1 MPIRRIF
8 FGLLLGGWIAAGALA
23 QDQGVK
29 GPAVRPE
36 IGKPIQAAVEFLK
49 NRRGKEALA
58 KAREAQAVR
67 DRTPY
72 ENYLVERVL
81 GQAAAAAGD
90 HATAARAF
98 ETAAVSSGA
107 PDGERRQFLAAAA
120 GQYYVIKDYAKA
132 SDLAARYFRDGGTDK
147 SVRTIY
153 VQALYLGN
161 NFAGAARAL
170 SADVEA
176 EERAGKAPSEE
187 HLQLLAN
194 AYSQQ
199 RDAAGYAKAM
209 EKLVAYYPKKDY
221 WLGVLHSITTR
232 PGFSERL
239 AIDVARLKIA
249 TGTLRTVDEYVEAA
263 QLSLQDGFPME
274 ATTIIEQGYAS
285 GLLGTGPEAE
295 RHKRLKDLAAKTL
308 AEDRQALAR
317 DEAQSAGGKD
327 GKALFNEGFN
337 YVLHGK
343 SGKGLEMM
351 EQGMRLGTGFRRPEH
366 AKLQLAHA
374 YHLAGQNQKAIQT
387 YRTVHGTDG
396 AASIARLWALR
407 LSRPS

>member
-8 FGLLLGGWIAAGALA
+8 FGLFLGGWIAAGALA
-23 QDQGVK
+23 QDQGAK

-58 KAREAQAVR
+58 KVREAQAVR

-98 ETAAVSSGA
+98 ETAAVSPGA

-132 SDLAARYFRDGGTDK
+132 SDLAARYFKDGGTDK

-176 EERAGKAPSEE
+176 EERAGRAPSEE

-199 RDAAGYAKAM
+199 RDTAGYAKAM

-327 GKALFNEGFN
+327 GKTLFNEGFN

-366 AKLQLAHA
+366 AKLQLAYA
-374 YHLAGQNQKAIQT
+374 YHLAGQNQKAIQI

-396 AASIARLWALR
+396 AASIARLWAFR